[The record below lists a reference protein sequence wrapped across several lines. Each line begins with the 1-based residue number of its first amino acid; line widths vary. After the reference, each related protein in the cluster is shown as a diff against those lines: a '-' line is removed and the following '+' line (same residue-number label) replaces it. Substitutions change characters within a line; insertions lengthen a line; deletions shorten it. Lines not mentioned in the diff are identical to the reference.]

1 MKGCAKNASLSA
13 VPEDED
19 DLGLDS
25 DDDQESEDEIQAFSK
40 HLGMDPNQD
49 SVFCCI

>member
-1 MKGCAKNASLSA
+1 MKGLHSSLSA
-13 VPEDED
+13 VPED

-25 DDDQESEDEIQAFSK
+25 DDQEDEDEIYAFSK

-49 SVFCCI
+49 TV

>member
-1 MKGCAKNASLSA
+1 MKGAHSSLSA

-19 DLGLDS
+19 NLGLDS
-25 DDDQESEDEIQAFSK
+25 DDQEDEDEIQAFSK

-49 SVFCCI
+49 AV